1 MAELVDALVS
11 GTSIRKDVQVRVLFR
26 AQNQSR
32 RKSAFFIL
40 MEQDEKPVP
49 TVIVEKA
56 CSGHKQKEKAANL
69 RLFLFC
75 LKRICFFCM

>member
-1 MAELVDALVS
+1 
-11 GTSIRKDVQVRVLFR
+11 
-26 AQNQSR
+26 
-32 RKSAFFIL
+32 